1 MTNIPQVAQAMQTVL
16 TTVADRAGRDTD
28 FILRETKLRGSTF
41 TQTLVFGWLADADA
55 TLEALAQTAAAVGVP
70 ISPQGLDQRFTAE
83 AAACLEQVLAAAIA
97 QVIAADPV
105 AVPVLDR
112 FPVVD
117 VQDSS
122 TITLPPALADVWFG
136 CAEGTAGLKIHLRLN
151 LRTGALAGPTISD
164 GYTHDSTVTPPAA
177 VPPGSL
183 RLIDLGYFSLER
195 FQVLTDQRIYWVSR
209 FKTGTTVWDADGVR
223 WDLPDLL
230 AAQPTPVVDLP
241 VRLGRRGTLRCRLL
255 AVRAP
260 QEVVDQ
266 RRRRLYADARR
277 RGTTPSAASLALAE
291 WTILITNVPARLLTL
306 PEALVVARTRWQI
319 ELLFKLW
326 KSHGRI
332 DESRSGKPWRV
343 LCEVYA
349 KLLAMLVQHWIL
361 VVSCWQYPDRS
372 LTKAAQTVRKLALHL
387 ACVLRDR
394 RQLEGALA
402 IIQDCLAI
410 GCRINKRKKEP
421 HTYQLLFGVGAEV
434 LA

>member
-1 MTNIPQVAQAMQTVL
+1 MQTVL

-230 AAQPTPVVDLP
+230 AAARDTALPVV
-241 VRLGRRGTLRCRLL
+241 GG
-255 AVRAP
+255 AGA
-260 QEVVDQ
+260 
-266 RRRRLYADARR
+266 
-277 RGTTPSAASLALAE
+277 
-291 WTILITNVPARLLTL
+291 
-306 PEALVVARTRWQI
+306 
-319 ELLFKLW
+319 
-326 KSHGRI
+326 
-332 DESRSGKPWRV
+332 SRSGRPTPAAAVCGCPPARDYSQCGESGAGRV
-343 LCEVYA
+343 DD
-349 KLLAMLVQHWIL
+349 
-361 VVSCWQYPDRS
+361 PDHERAR
-372 LTKAAQTVRKLALHL
+372 AAAH
-387 ACVLRDR
+387 AA
-394 RQLEGALA
+394 GGAGGGAHALA
-402 IIQDCLAI
+402 NRTALQTLE
-410 GCRINKRKKEP
+410 EP
-421 HTYQLLFGVGAEV
+421 WTD
-434 LA
+434 